1 MMRRLHQPC
10 REPPETGW
18 HGLPPHPRLAAGPNI
33 CFHRAPVHCNWIT
46 KTMPKILAKLFIL
59 FLALPAFAL
68 AADCT
73 APEPPGELPDG
84 KTASKEAM
92 IEGQKAVQSYVRE
105 GDAYVACMDEAA
117 EGLASELKALDQ
129 SEDVDPQVRQEREAK
144 LDEVVEDR
152 NEVVAQMKRI
162 ADGFNKEI
170 DEFQAR
176 GSDGS

>member
-1 MMRRLHQPC
+1 
-10 REPPETGW
+10 
-18 HGLPPHPRLAAGPNI
+18 
-33 CFHRAPVHCNWIT
+33 
-46 KTMPKILAKLFIL
+46 MPKTLAKLFIL

-68 AADCT
+68 AADCK

-84 KTASKEAM
+84 KTASKKAM
-92 IEGQKAVQSYVRE
+92 IEGQRTVQSYVRE

-129 SEDVDPQVRQEREAK
+129 NDDVNPEVRQEREAK

-162 ADGFNKEI
+162 ANGFNKEI